1 MKRNEVMVEKIVE
14 TFGANRTYLMAAE
27 RDMTV
32 CRIMKSLQTHDSHRQ
47 PPPVD
52 EPMIRKGSLKDS

>member
-1 MKRNEVMVEKIVE
+1 MKRNEVIVE
-14 TFGANRTYLMAAE
+14 ETFYTFGANCTYLMAAE

-32 CRIMKSLQTHDSHRQ
+32 CRIMKSLQTHDSHHQ

>member
-1 MKRNEVMVEKIVE
+1 
-14 TFGANRTYLMAAE
+14 MAAE

-32 CRIMKSLQTHDSHRQ
+32 CRIMKSLQTHDYRHQ

-52 EPMIRKGSLKDS
+52 EPMIRKRRLKDS